1 MARRPTNPP
10 EYSPGKF
17 VDREYEIQLVREK
30 ARRLAS
36 GRAVDRRTIIF
47 TGERGTGKT
56 WLLAHLR
63 TELLEQFSD
72 MTVFLIDLRDYTDWD
87 PTLAVGD
94 ILRRFSADIDGKS
107 KKLGTTLSDMSRNLM
122 QGTRPILEKRPLALL
137 VDQAYWSDWSDR
149 KLLAALEDYLLGP
162 LAVEPRVL
170 IVMAGR
176 GRAYPWK
183 TPELRLKAQ
192 FEDLDPFDKAND
204 TAEQLKRQQ
213 EKAVSRAKEIH
224 EISGGNPLAN
234 YLLATEENPSKALD
248 QVVRG
253 MLETVPGEERQ
264 KVREYLEAL
273 CVLRAF
279 DEERIPTM
287 LAAYYDNEDYRD
299 WSYAAARQVRKAL
312 VKWAFAHWSADKGGY
327 VLDELPRELL
337 ERYLKTAKPEEWK
350 GLQRAASELYDG
362 WAREYERARDR
373 WQVEEKYH
381 IQQLQQAGAG
391 RSFAAA
397 AF

>member
-1 MARRPTNPP
+1 MARQSIKLPD
-10 EYSPGKF
+10 YSPDKF
-17 VDREYEIQLVREK
+17 VDRDEEIKLVKDR
-30 ARRLAS
+30 ARKLAE
-36 GRAVDRRTIIF
+36 GQAADRRTIIF
-47 TGERGTGKT
+47 TGERGTGKS
-56 WLLAHLR
+56 WLLAHLQGEIETLPDMQVFSFSLR
-63 TELLEQFSD
+63 KYADWEPVLAVADILKSLDNQLEEGGEA
-72 MTVFLIDLRDYTDWD
+72 LGA
-87 PTLAVGD
+87 TLAE
-94 ILRRFSADIDGKS
+94 
-107 KKLGTTLSDMSRNLM
+107 MSRNLM
-122 QGTRPILEKRPLALL
+122 ENVRRALDHNALTLL
-137 VDQAYWSDWSDR
+137 VDHVYESDWN
-149 KLLAALEDYLLGP
+149 LLAALEDYLLGP

-192 FEDLDPFDKAND
+192 FEDLEPFDKAND

-253 MLETVPGEERQ
+253 MLETVPGKERQ

-299 WSYAAARQVRKAL
+299 WSYAAARQVREAL

-327 VLDELPRELL
+327 VLDELTRQLL
-337 ERYLKTAKPEEWK
+337 ERYLETAEHEIWERLQEAASDLYEEWAEK
-350 GLQRAASELYDG
+350 Y
-362 WAREYERARDR
+362 ARTKDR
-373 WQVEEKYH
+373 WQGEVDYH
-381 IQQLQQAGAG
+381 TDQLHHT
-391 RSFAAA
+391 RSFATASL
-397 AF
+397 